1 MRKPLHR
8 VLHRQSACIVAIVRR
23 PPGWVPLSPED
34 VPPMSQVLS
43 TAPVA
48 SLDEAL
54 DDLLRC
60 NRLSL
65 AHRLDT
71 WAVIHAPAGGW

>member
-1 MRKPLHR
+1 MRKPINR
-8 VLHRQSACIVAIVRR
+8 VRQLPPDFVFAIVRR
-23 PPGWVPLSPED
+23 PPGWVPTSPED
-34 VPPMSQVLS
+34 SPPVSQVLS

-71 WAVIHAPAGGW
+71 WAVIHVPAGGW

>member
-1 MRKPLHR
+1 
-8 VLHRQSACIVAIVRR
+8 
-23 PPGWVPLSPED
+23 
-34 VPPMSQVLS
+34 MSQVLS